1 MNKMKLLIF
10 YQLLWCTMD
19 CLLCMFTFFEI
30 HCELMNLRWITNVP
44 SLKSYFYTLKLVNE
58 LGNGKID
65 TLRLK
70 SRSNKPEPKKLI
82 NKEIA
87 EKQ

>member
-1 MNKMKLLIF
+1 
-10 YQLLWCTMD
+10 MD

-30 HCELMNLRWITNVP
+30 HCELMNLRLRLNTNVP